1 VAEIRLVKPVKLFCG
16 IIAVNEDVI
25 VQAEEELRKLFGEI
39 DVASHVIPFSFTDYY
54 RSEMGKDL
62 IRKFVSF
69 SHLMDPGRLAFVKVQ
84 TNNLEKKL
92 TIACKTELKRSVNLD
107 PGYVCPDKI
116 VLAST
121 KNFSHRVYLGDGIY
135 AEVTLTFSKHGC
147 GYFDWTYPD
156 FKSGEYTQ
164 FFLEARRRVMR
175 RDVG

>member
-1 VAEIRLVKPVKLFCG
+1 MAEIRPVKPVKLFCG

-25 VQAEEELRKLFGEI
+25 IRAEEELRKLFGQVDLES
-39 DVASHVIPFSFTDYY
+39 DAIPFSFTDYY
-54 RSEMGKDL
+54 RSEMGDDL

-69 SHLMDPGRLAFVKVQ
+69 SDLMDPGRLASIKIR
-84 TNNLEKKL
+84 TNSLEKKL
-92 TIACKTELKRSVNLD
+92 TIECKTELKRSVNLD

-135 AEVTLTFSKHGC
+135 AEVTLNFSKHGC

-164 FFLEARRRVMR
+164 FFVEARRRVMR